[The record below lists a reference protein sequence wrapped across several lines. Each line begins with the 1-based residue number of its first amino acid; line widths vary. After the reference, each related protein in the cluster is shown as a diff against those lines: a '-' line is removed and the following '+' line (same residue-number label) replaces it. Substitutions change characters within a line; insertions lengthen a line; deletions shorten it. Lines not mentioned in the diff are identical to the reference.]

1 VIGFAR
7 GSVKRLG
14 SLAELQALK
23 PATRNGLGSI
33 AWELLTNAKQQIA
46 QGGQG
51 SPSFQV
57 VEMAAMIKSM
67 EWLIIVMIAAMIS
80 VMFAILNVKAAHA
93 HRMKGWEIRQSGTP
107 PCTWSIASKCKRG
120 IRPWARH

>member
-1 VIGFAR
+1 M
-7 GSVKRLG
+7 KY
-14 SLAELQALK
+14 LAIAALMLW
-23 PATRNGLGSI
+23 ATL
-33 AWELLTNAKQQIA
+33 
-46 QGGQG
+46 
-51 SPSFQV
+51 
-57 VEMAAMIKSM
+57 
-67 EWLIIVMIAAMIS
+67 AAMIS